1 MTAGVRVVGRDSS
14 SLAVSVVIATYQ
26 RNESVLELLG
36 QLAGQTFPHDLFEV
50 IVVDDGSAIPAAPVL
65 EAAGLPLRLTALT
78 QTNAGPAAARHRGIL
93 RAVGSLIIIID
104 DDMRVQPD
112 FVTAHVAAH
121 DGRGHHVV
129 LGRLRAQPGAPL
141 ELFDRLHLDLLDKL
155 ACDFANDPNAL
166 RGSSLYT
173 GNVSFRREDY
183 LRIGGFDP
191 AFRISEDA
199 ELGIRLQESGATFAL
214 SDDAKSFHASDHTS
228 VTKWMTRSVAYGRT
242 DATVSDKHPGIPSAN
257 PWRFLYLVNPV
268 SRPLLLASALAP
280 WLTAPIAWLAMWA
293 SQAFAAIGF
302 ERVALAGTTFTFGI
316 QYYRGLGTVPEP
328 ETGPTRLQR
337 YLNTDEEAPLGFFGK
352 FARCWA
358 DIKADHQAAR
368 SADARYAT
376 TERKGSILGDA
387 IQRIG
392 FQMMIAYRVM
402 RLFRA
407 LRLGIFAKL
416 TSRLIRHLYAADIH
430 WDAQLAPGVLI
441 VHGVGLVLSH
451 AAKVGPGCI
460 LFQHVTLGESI
471 HPTRREIGGPTL
483 EADVHVGPGAVLLGP
498 IVLGRGSK
506 VTAGALVMQDVPP
519 NSVVETASSTV
530 RSRRVTVTGEENLS
544 AGLRAISQD

>member
-1 MTAGVRVVGRDSS
+1 MTGNVRVVGRDSS
-14 SLAVSVVIATYQ
+14 SLAVSVIIATYQ

-36 QLAGQTFPHDLFEV
+36 QLAGQTLARDTFEV
-50 IVVDDGSAIPAAPVL
+50 IVIDDGSAIPAAPVL
-65 EAAGLPLRLTALT
+65 EAAALPMRLAVLT
-78 QTNAGPAAARHRGIL
+78 QSNAGPAAARHRGIL
-93 RAVGSLIIIID
+93 SAVGSLIVIID
-104 DDMRVQPD
+104 DDMRVLPD
-112 FVTAHVAAH
+112 FLASHLAAH
-121 DGRGHHVV
+121 AGRGHHVV
-129 LGRLRAQPGAPL
+129 LGRLRAQPGASL

-155 ACDFANDPNAL
+155 ARDFAADPKAL

-173 GNVSFRREDY
+173 GNVSFRREEY
-183 LRIGGFDP
+183 LHIGGFDP

-214 SDDAKSFHASDHTS
+214 SDEAQSFHASDHTS
-228 VTKWMTRSVAYGRT
+228 VRKWMTRSVAYGRT
-242 DATVSDKHPGIPSAN
+242 DASVSDKHPRIPTAN

-268 SRPLLLASALAP
+268 SRPVLLTSALAP
-280 WLTAPIAWLAMWA
+280 SLTAPIAWLAMWA
-293 SQAFAAIGF
+293 SQLCAAVGL

-316 QYYRGLGTVPEP
+316 QYFRGLGTAPEP

-337 YLNTDEEAPLGFFGK
+337 YLNTDEDARLGFFGK

-358 DIKADHQAAR
+358 DIKADHQATR

-376 TERKGSILGDA
+376 TERKGSLIGDA

-441 VHGVGLVLSH
+441 VHGVGLVVSH

-460 LFQHVTLGESI
+460 LFQNVTLGESI

-483 EADVHVGPGAVLLGP
+483 EADVHVGPGATLLGP

-506 VTAGALVMQDVPP
+506 VSAGALVMQDVPQ
-519 NSVVETASSTV
+519 NSVVETASSV
-530 RSRRVTVTGEENLS
+530 IRSRRVAVTGEENLS